1 MQAWHIW
8 IIIGIILS
16 ILEIFTAG
24 FLIINFGIGAII
36 AGLAAFGGAGLKTQ
50 LIVFAISSLIL
61 FVLSRK
67 FASRFLTKDEPE
79 ARTNV
84 EALIGKEA
92 IVTQPIGGT
101 LERGQV
107 KIDGEEWSAISETE
121 DNIDAG
127 EKVTVKGVDGNKLI
141 VIKAE

>member
-1 MQAWHIW
+1 MQALHIW

-36 AGLAAFGGAGLKTQ
+36 AGLAAFGGAGFKTQ
-50 LIVFAISSLIL
+50 IIVFAISSLIL

-79 ARTNV
+79 VRTNV

-92 IVTQPIGGT
+92 IVTQPIAGT

-107 KIDGEEWSAISETE
+107 KVNGEEWSAISETE
-121 DNIDAG
+121 DIIDAG